1 MIASI
6 YMLEGGGKRWSASR
20 GRRGCISTNSM
31 MRKIVEIKLKN
42 ASAMNAGDDEDD
54 EEGDFN

>member
-1 MIASI
+1 
-6 YMLEGGGKRWSASR
+6 
-20 GRRGCISTNSM
+20 M